1 MEFFF
6 VKKDILCV
14 EGRVTSMHAFSE
26 SDFPLITETGQVY
39 LTFSKAFLL
48 EASNNKCYFLS
59 NFLRIGCMH

>member
-1 MEFFF
+1 
-6 VKKDILCV
+6 
-14 EGRVTSMHAFSE
+14 MHAFSE